1 MILDLKMTSPS
12 HIVNRA
18 MSLMKAHVRYSQN
31 LAVEF
36 THLIEDYEKMV
47 ASPINAQEAVDIA
60 KEPLENDSIDL
71 TRPCS
76 VEQTAVIYKEA
87 VNQSYEDLI
96 SNNPVVKLQ
105 RMCNKEL
112 EKRLSIT
119 KIKKRELTST
129 YVGGKSFECS
139 ICNRQLGNKSA
150 FIRHMKV
157 HKERNPY
164 KCTTCSKMFCRKGF
178 LDLHSRIHMD

>member
-1 MILDLKMTSPS
+1 MNLDLKMTSPT

-31 LAVEF
+31 LAAEF

-47 ASPINAQEAVDIA
+47 ASINAQEAVDIA
-60 KEPLENDSIDL
+60 KEQLDPIDL

-96 SNNPVVKLQ
+96 SNNPVVKLK
-105 RMCNKEL
+105 RMCNIEL
-112 EKRLSIT
+112 EKRRSIA
-119 KIKKRELTST
+119 KIKKRELPSI
-129 YVGGKSFECS
+129 YEGGKSLECS
-139 ICNRQLGNKSA
+139 ICVRQFGNKAA
-150 FIRHMKV
+150 FLRHMTV
-157 HKERNPY
+157 HEEKNPY
-164 KCTTCSKMFCRKGF
+164 KCTICSKKFCRKGF